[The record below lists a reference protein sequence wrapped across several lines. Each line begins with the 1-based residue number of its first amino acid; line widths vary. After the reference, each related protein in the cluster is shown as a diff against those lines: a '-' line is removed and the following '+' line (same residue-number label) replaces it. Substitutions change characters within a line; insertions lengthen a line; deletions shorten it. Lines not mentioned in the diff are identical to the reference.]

1 MPASSGNPFTEYV
14 NEGSPGVKG
23 FILYRI
29 INADSLYITVKNNQE
44 KYLKSRNVLTGIGAK
59 EKRTKSIY
67 AAMKYW
73 YPKATFPP
81 VYFVYGRLTSGGTV
95 SGDGII
101 IGTEMLKD
109 LDGITALI
117 AHELIHFQQDVKGIT
132 LCLNNRLLKAAQIL
146 SES

>member
-1 MPASSGNPFTEYV
+1 
-14 NEGSPGVKG
+14 
-23 FILYRI
+23 
-29 INADSLYITVKNNQE
+29 
-44 KYLKSRNVLTGIGAK
+44 
-59 EKRTKSIY
+59 
-67 AAMKYW
+67 MKCL

-117 AHELIHFQQDVKGIT
+117 AHELIHFQQDIKGNNS

>member
-1 MPASSGNPFTEYV
+1 M

-23 FILYRI
+23 FIPYRI
-29 INADSLYITVKNNQE
+29 INADSLYITVKNNLEQ
-44 KYLKSRNVLTGIGAK
+44 YLKSRNVLAGIGAK
-59 EKRTKSIY
+59 EKRTKSIC

-73 YPKATFPP
+73 YPKATFPQ

-117 AHELIHFQQDVKGIT
+117 TDELIHFQQDVKGIT